1 MAKQLIGTMVISIH
15 SARVGG
21 DLALESNIAV
31 MDISIHSARV
41 GGDGF
46 DAFVDGSAMLF
57 QSTPPVWAETC
68 VRAIIM
74 CSTVIS
80 IHSARVGGD
89 PMRLPHGFWQ
99 RYFNPLR
106 PCGRRLRPYSVGWS
120 AKRFQSTPPVWAET
134 IS

>member
-89 PMRLPHGFWQ
+89 PS
-99 RYFNPLR
+99 
-106 PCGRRLRPYSVGWS
+106 CGQKYVGGSISIHS
-120 AKRFQSTPPVWAET
+120 ARVGGDSRGLSLTSQ
-134 IS
+134 